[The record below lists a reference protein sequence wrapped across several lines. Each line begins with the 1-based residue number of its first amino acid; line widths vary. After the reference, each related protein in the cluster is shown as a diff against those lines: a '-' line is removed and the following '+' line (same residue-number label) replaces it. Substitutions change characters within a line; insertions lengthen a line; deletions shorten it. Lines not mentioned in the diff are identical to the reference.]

1 MADRNT
7 VKIRAHMVNVSAF
20 PGRERPGGVGKEK

>member
-7 VKIRAHMVNVSAF
+7 MEIIAHMVNVSAF
-20 PGRERPGGVGKEK
+20 PGRERPRRVGRE